1 MNAMETYLAG
11 PPIMAVGAAFAGG
24 ILASLSPCVYPM
36 IPMVSGY
43 VGAQSAGQ
51 TGRLRALLL
60 SGGYVVGMA
69 SVYALLGMIA
79 ALSGGFFGRIS
90 TSPWALLAVGNIFI
104 LVALN
109 ILEVIPSPGWLSGRL
124 TKPAVGGVLGAFV
137 VGAASGLVAS
147 PCTSAVLLGLLT
159 YVATTHS
166 VVYGGVLLFAFSM
179 GMGMLLMGIGT
190 FSGLAA
196 ALPKPGH
203 WMIMVKK
210 GFGLLMLVL
219 AEYYL
224 VKAGQAWF

>member
-1 MNAMETYLAG
+1 MDAMETYLAG

-24 ILASLSPCVYPM
+24 LLASLSPCVYPM

-51 TGRLRALLL
+51 SSKLRALLL

-69 SVYALLGMIA
+69 SVYAMLGMIA

-90 TSPWALLAVGNIFI
+90 SSPWALLVVANILI
-104 LVALN
+104 LVSLN
-109 ILEVIPSPGWLSGRL
+109 IMEVIPSPGWLSGSL
-124 TKPAVGGVLGAFV
+124 VKPAVGGVIGAFI

-166 VVYGGVLLFAFSM
+166 VVYGGVLLFAFSL
-179 GMGMLLMGIGT
+179 GMGMLLIGIGT

-196 ALPKPGH
+196 ALPKPGQ

-210 GFGLLMLVL
+210 GLGVVMLVL

>member
-11 PPIMAVGAAFAGG
+11 PPLMAVATAFAGG
-24 ILASLSPCVYPM
+24 LLASLSPCVYPM
-36 IPMVSGY
+36 IPLVSGY

-79 ALSGGFFGRIS
+79 ALTGGFFGRIS
-90 TSPWALLAVGNIFI
+90 TSPWALLAVANILI

-109 ILEVIPSPGWLSGRL
+109 IMEVIPSPGWLSGRL
-124 TKPAVGGVLGAFV
+124 ARPAVGGVIGAFV
-137 VGAASGLVAS
+137 IGAASGLVAS

-203 WMIMVKK
+203 WMNTIKK
-210 GFGLLMLVL
+210 VLGLLMLVL

-224 VKAGQAWF
+224 VKAGKAWF

>member
-1 MNAMETYLAG
+1 MNAMEAYLAG
-11 PPIMAVGAAFAGG
+11 PPILAVGAAFAGG

-51 TGRLRALLL
+51 SGRLRALLL
-60 SGGYVVGMA
+60 SSAYVVGMA
-69 SVYALLGMIA
+69 TVYALLGMIA
-79 ALSGGFFGRIS
+79 ALTGGFFGRIS
-90 TSPWALLAVGNIFI
+90 TSPWALLTVGNILI
-104 LVALN
+104 LAALN
-109 ILEVIPSPGWLSGRL
+109 IMEVIPTPGWLSGSL
-124 TKPAVGGVLGAFV
+124 TKPNMGGAMGAFI

-159 YVATTHS
+159 YVAMTHS
-166 VVYGGVLLFAFSM
+166 VLYGGVLLFAFSM

-190 FSGLAA
+190 FSGLAT
-196 ALPKPGH
+196 ALPKPGP
-203 WMIMVKK
+203 WMVVVKK
-210 GFGLLMLVL
+210 ALGLLMLAL